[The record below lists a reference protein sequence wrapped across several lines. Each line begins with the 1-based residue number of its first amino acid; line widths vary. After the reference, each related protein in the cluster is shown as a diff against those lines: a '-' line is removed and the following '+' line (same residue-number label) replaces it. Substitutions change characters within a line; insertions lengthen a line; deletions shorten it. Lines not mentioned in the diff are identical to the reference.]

1 MRKLLL
7 GVGVVTLGGLLTVW
21 YLVSRGDFDLRQAL
35 AKPLVKQELV
45 PTASS
50 SDSHSSVDDRVFYV
64 LGGDGDVLIRR
75 FARAA
80 ELYKQGLARKILT
93 KSDDMLMEFS
103 PSAGR
108 NLSYNEWA
116 ASKLAGFGV
125 KEGDI
130 EFVTVEGMLWGTMSE
145 ARTLSNVV
153 SRFRYRSIILV
164 SSDYHTA
171 RVWYSFSK
179 VMRDHNVNLYIYPA
193 KDDPTTCGLLQELF
207 KLAFYRVFL

>member
-7 GVGVVTLGGLLTVW
+7 GVGVVTLGGLLTAW
-21 YLVSRGDFDLRQAL
+21 YLVSRGDFDLKQVL

-45 PTASS
+45 PAASS
-50 SDSHSSVDDRVFYV
+50 SGSYSHVDEKVFYV
-64 LGGDGDVLIRR
+64 LGGAGDGLIRR
-75 FARAA
+75 FAKVA

-116 ASKLAGFGV
+116 AGKLAGLGV

-130 EFVTVEGMLWGTMSE
+130 EFVAVDGMLWGTMSE
-145 ARTLSNVV
+145 ARTLSSVV
-153 SRFRYRSIILV
+153 SRDGYRSIILV

-171 RVWYSFSK
+171 RAWYSFSRA
-179 VMRDHNVNLYIYPA
+179 MRDQNVNLYVYPA
-193 KDDPTTCGLLQELF
+193 KDEPTICGLLQELI
-207 KLAFYRVFL
+207 KLAFYKVFL